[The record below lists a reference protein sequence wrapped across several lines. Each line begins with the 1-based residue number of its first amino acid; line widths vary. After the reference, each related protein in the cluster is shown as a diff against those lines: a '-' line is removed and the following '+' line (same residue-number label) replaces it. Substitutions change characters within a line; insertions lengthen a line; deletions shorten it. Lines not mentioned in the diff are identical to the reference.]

1 MDGMGR
7 KSRERQQHK
16 SVGRSW
22 PQRFLIVF
30 NSLLVVACLGAA
42 FALTQ
47 VRSTI
52 EDIPSLDIGSS
63 LAGSVSSEEQTPRN
77 ILIIGT
83 DSAERMDPDSS
94 ERIDRPSGVLTDVI
108 MVLRVDPANSTAQLI
123 SIPRD
128 SRIEL
133 APSGRMS
140 RINAAHGGTVNGQR
154 DLIQT
159 IKINFGIPID
169 NYVEIDFQAFQD
181 LIEVLGGVPIYFS
194 TPVRDKKVGLHI
206 EFPGCHVLD
215 PESALAYARSREMY
229 FEIEEGRWRADP
241 TGDVGRINR
250 QQDFIKRAL
259 SHAAHKGLRNPGTA
273 LGVVNAAKSAVIM
286 DDTLDVGTLLS
297 LVDSF
302 RSFSAESLESEQ
314 IPTRSAPRSGIAYQ
328 DIVWDEA
335 LPILEKFWGP
345 GGDQLTPQ
353 NVIVDIRSRS
363 VEDEQLEQIATQLD
377 DAGFDAEFLDM
388 TAPDRRTTIRYGTT
402 GGHAALLLAAQLE
415 EIPELELDDSIVGN
429 RILLSVGNDFA
440 GVRSEALTPEQL
452 PEDDVMSVRLHILS
466 EAQNAID
473 EDAATNGAGDAT
485 NDERDG
491 DPNSNG
497 VDANSEDNSA
507 SDSED
512 TDSDSDTNSG
522 PSAAERLAELHVP
535 VDPEKA
541 ALCR

>member
-1 MDGMGR
+1 MSQ
-7 KSRERQQHK
+7 KSRERKQHK
-16 SVGRSW
+16 SVGRTW

-30 NSLLVVACLGAA
+30 NSVLAVACLGAA
-42 FALTQ
+42 FALSQ

-63 LAGSVSSEEQTPRN
+63 LASTVDDQVQAPRN

-83 DSAERMDPDSS
+83 DSADRMDEDSAV
-94 ERIDRPSGVLTDVI
+94 RNDRPSGVLTDVI
-108 MVLRVDPANSTAQLI
+108 MILRVDPANSTAQLI

-128 SRIEL
+128 SRVEL

-169 NYVEIDFQAFQD
+169 HYVEIDFQAFQE

-194 TPVRDKKVGLHI
+194 TPVRDRKVGLDI
-206 EFPGCHVLD
+206 EFEGCHVLN
-215 PESALAYARSREMY
+215 PEAALAYARSREMY
-229 FEIEEGRWRADP
+229 FQLENGRWRADP

-259 SHAAHKGLRNPGTA
+259 SHAAQKGLRNPGTA

-286 DDTLDVGTLLS
+286 DDTLDVGTLLT

-302 RSFSAESLESEQ
+302 RSFSAEALESEQ

-328 DIVWDEA
+328 DIVWDDA
-335 LPILEKFWGP
+335 MPILERFWGP
-345 GGDQLTPQ
+345 SGDDLIPQ

-363 VEDEQLEQIATQLD
+363 ADDEELEHIATQLD
-377 DAGFDAEFLDM
+377 FTGFDAEFLDM
-388 TAPDRRTTIRYGTT
+388 DAPDRQTTIRYGTN
-402 GGHAALLLAAQLE
+402 GAHAALLLAAQLQE
-415 EIPELELDDSIVGN
+415 VPEMELDDDIVGN
-429 RILLSVGNDFA
+429 RVLLSIGSDFS
-440 GVRSEALTPEQL
+440 GVRGEALSPEQL
-452 PEDDVMSVRLHILS
+452 PEDDVMSVRLHILGQA
-466 EAQNAID
+466 EA
-473 EDAATNGAGDAT
+473 AAEREESLNGS
-485 NDERDG
+485 NDNDF
-491 DPNSNG
+491 NSNNDDHNADEPG
-497 VDANSEDNSA
+497 
-507 SDSED
+507 DSEED
-512 TDSDSDTNSG
+512 VSGESTESDGVSDGSDDAPT
-522 PSAAERLAELHVP
+522 AAERLAELHVP